1 MSKKI
6 KDVVVKTGSYDVNGE
21 TKGRYENVGVLMQ
34 AEDGSQYA
42 LLKRTFN
49 PAGVINPDN
58 RESVTLSFFDPKA
71 KG

>member
-21 TKGRYENVGVLMQ
+21 QKGRYENVGVLM
-34 AEDGSQYA
+34 EDDQGGQYV

-58 RESVTLSFFDPKA
+58 RESVTLSFFDPKPKA
-71 KG
+71 